1 MWNLNGIST
10 VNGISTFYIQMLLT
24 AKLLKSNLIHKQN
37 LFFRRGTGLNME
49 IIKSKIL
56 MLVKIKEISKNV
68 ATVKKSI
75 LFIILGQNS
84 KELFS
89 LPNMNI

>member
-1 MWNLNGIST
+1 
-10 VNGISTFYIQMLLT
+10 
-24 AKLLKSNLIHKQN
+24 
-37 LFFRRGTGLNME
+37 ME